1 MKKFL
6 MAAAPLALLGACS
19 GGASDELQAGEWAM
33 TTQMTEI
40 NVPGMPEEMV
50 EQMRAQMDEQTDT
63 STRCISEEEAANP
76 GANLFAPED
85 ASEDCEFT
93 NSTVADGVIDVSGS
107 CQAPNGEGSATMAIS
122 GTYTPTTMAA
132 DLSVNVEGGPMAMSM
147 SGTMTAERT
156 GDCEVEAEG

>member
-1 MKKFL
+1 M
-6 MAAAPLALLGACS
+6 
-19 GGASDELQAGEWAM
+19 
-33 TTQMTEI
+33 
-40 NVPGMPEEMV
+40 
-50 EQMRAQMDEQTDT
+50 
-63 STRCISEEEAANP
+63 
-76 GANLFAPED
+76 FAPED